1 LLITHK
7 PMQSR
12 RWLAFTSTSN
22 SLSSYKCIDS
32 IHFPTNALSEARDVT
47 NTQKHTQTQAH
58 TQNTQ
63 AYTKH
68 TNTNTHSHRH
78 THIHTPSFNLRKIWD
93 IKVTI
98 KEAEV

>member
-1 LLITHK
+1 LLITHT

-12 RWLAFTSTSN
+12 ILLAFTSTSN
-22 SLSSYKCIDS
+22 NLSSYKCIDS

-47 NTQKHTQTQAH
+47 NTQKHTQTQAQ

-68 TNTNTHSHRH
+68 TNTHTQTGISHAA
-78 THIHTPSFNLRKIWD
+78 TFTKILS
-93 IKVTI
+93 
-98 KEAEV
+98 